1 MIVYTEI
8 EGDWNYIVKHIPR
21 YHENKQTNKQTNT
34 QASKQANKQTSK
46 QTNKQTNTQASK
58 QTNKQTNKYY
68 HVCHLFEYLYILSY
82 LEDFQTPKQLL
93 HWCPN
98 TVGYW

>member
-21 YHENKQTNKQTNT
+21 YHENKQTNKQNKTKQSKTKQNK
-34 QASKQANKQTSK
+34 QASKQASK
-46 QTNKQTNTQASK
+46 QTYIIMCVIYLNTCIS
-58 QTNKQTNKYY
+58 Y
-68 HVCHLFEYLYILSY
+68 HILKSFK
-82 LEDFQTPKQLL
+82 LLRQLL
-93 HWCPN
+93 WCPN